1 MYSYKTI
8 AAPVR
13 SKITVGACRFF
24 ASLSYCEKEDEA
36 RSFLEQVKEELT
48 GATHHAWA
56 FRLGLGEKML
66 ERCDDAGEPAGTAG
80 PPMLTVLEKEDLTNL
95 IVVGTRYFGGV
106 KLGVGGLIRAYRS
119 CAEAGVNASRICT
132 RELKETVLL
141 EVPYDYLG
149 PVVREIEAAGG
160 ETQDFRYG
168 DHVKIVVTLT
178 QRKMDGFH
186 ERIADASRGK
196 AAITI
201 AKISNEQ

>member
-13 SKITVGACRFF
+13 SKIAVGACRFF
-24 ASLSYCEKEDEA
+24 SSLSYCEKEDDA

-66 ERCDDAGEPAGTAG
+66 QRCDDDGEPAGTAG
-80 PPMLTVLEKEDLTNL
+80 TPMLSVLEKEELTNL
-95 IVVGTRYFGGV
+95 IVIGTRYFGGV

-119 CAEAGVNASRICT
+119 CAEAGVNASRICS

-149 PVVREIEAAGG
+149 PVVREIEASSG
-160 ETQDFRYG
+160 ETQDFHYG
-168 DHVKIVVTLT
+168 DQVKIEVTLP

-196 AAITI
+196 ATI
-201 AKISNEQ
+201 AFGKIRNEQ